1 MNKYYVSDLINAL
14 DLKVE
19 VSVEKISDK
28 LIEIG
33 EINRLGLE
41 LTGFFQHNEPKRVLI
56 IGNKENAYINQMK
69 YDDIINCFDS
79 LFVKETPCLI
89 VTRDNVVHEL
99 IIEMAHKREVPIL
112 RWPNSTSSLMLRLFA
127 LFDEWFAKKSLI
139 SGTLLHVNGKGV
151 LIKGP
156 SGIGKSEIALELIRR
171 GHNLVSDDAVEVAMF
186 DNSIIGNAPK
196 LIKNMIEIRGLGILD
211 VSQLFGY
218 SIISEQA
225 KVDYVIQLEKWDN
238 YQSFERVGD
247 HNLYE
252 EILGIKIKKLI
263 LPVSEGRN
271 MAEVIEVAITNFKL
285 LEKGIN
291 TSADFATMHENEL
304 KEKNNVK

>member
-1 MNKYYVSDLINAL
+1 MNKYYVSDLVKDL

-19 VSVEKISDK
+19 TSLNEKNNK

-41 LTGFFQHNEPKRVLI
+41 LTGYFQHNEPKRVLI
-56 IGNKENAYINQMK
+56 IGNKESAYIKQMK
-69 YDDIINCFDS
+69 SSDIINCFDS
-79 LFVKETPCLI
+79 LFVEETPCLI
-89 VTRDNVVHEL
+89 ITRENVIDDL
-99 IIEMAHKREVPIL
+99 IIQMANEKNVPIL
-112 RWPNSTSSLMLRLFA
+112 RWSNSTSSLMIRLFA
-127 LFDEWFAKKSLI
+127 LFDELFAKKSLI
-139 SGTLLHVNGKGV
+139 SGTLLYVYGKGV

-225 KVDYVIQLEKWDN
+225 KVDYVIQLEKWNN
-238 YQSFERVGD
+238 YQSFERVGE

-285 LEKGIN
+285 LEKGID
-291 TSADFATMHENEL
+291 TSADFASMHENQL

>member
-1 MNKYYVSDLINAL
+1 MNKYYVSDLVNAL
-14 DLKVE
+14 DLEVE
-19 VSVEKISDK
+19 TSLNEESNK

-56 IGNKENAYINQMK
+56 IGNKESAYINQMS
-69 YDDIINCFDS
+69 DTDIITCFDS
-79 LFVKETPCLI
+79 LFVEETPCLI
-89 VTRDNVVHEL
+89 VTRENVVNPL
-99 IIEMAHKREVPIL
+99 IIDMALEKQVPVL
-112 RWPNSTSSLMLRLFA
+112 RWPKSTSSLMLRLFA
-127 LFDEWFAKKSLI
+127 LFDEWFAKKGLV
-139 SGTLLHVNGKGV
+139 SGTLLYVYGKGV

-171 GHNLVSDDAVEVAMF
+171 GHNLVSDDAVEVSMF
-186 DNSIIGNAPK
+186 DNSIIGKAPK

-225 KVDYVIQLEKWDN
+225 KVEYVIQLERWDN
-238 YQSFERVGD
+238 YQSYERVGE
-247 HNLYE
+247 HKLYD

-291 TSADFATMHENEL
+291 TSADFAIMHENEL